1 MAVGQWKLFLASALI
16 LYPLKIPENH
26 RFSGVFRAYKMRPLA
41 IVGIPLLFYK
51 VKGVRTS

>member
-1 MAVGQWKLFLASALI
+1 MAVGQREPFLANVLI

-41 IVGIPLLFYK
+41 IVGTPLLFYK